1 MAVRTNQ
8 ELLDEI
14 ALRIFDNDFGGVTAA
29 LVRIVLRDMV
39 DSAILRGDIPNLNE
53 LLVGLEIDD
62 QGRLV
67 ATENDG
73 SQIVLTLPEAG
84 DPGTVT
90 GTVEDMTFD
99 GTNLSLILDRRNNI
113 VRDLTP
119 LLDAA
124 LRVVATDDSLTGDGT
139 AGNPLEVATP
149 ANPVSRIRTAWHY
162 SASQPAT
169 PDSQGVT
176 PSAPPSGWTYNQTH
190 AFTSNEWELPLLFL
204 QDGTVIIGDVKLNRD
219 HETVPPPSHEG
230 NLYLWTQTGTG
241 TPSAIPSGAASG
253 RIADGQQLTIPNGT
267 QDAYI
272 VFAQPAA
279 TPDITRVIEDGS
291 DQIGAYAKQSATFV
305 DTGVTYEWWRSNRLQ
320 RHASYSGAVLT
331 FHR

>member
-1 MAVRTNQ
+1 MATRD
-8 ELLDEI
+8 ELLHEI
-14 ALRIFDNDFGGVTAA
+14 AIRIFDNDFGGVTAA
-29 LVRIVLRDMV
+29 LARIVLNEIVR
-39 DSAILRGDIPNLNE
+39 SAILHEEIPDLNE
-53 LLVGLEIDD
+53 LLRGAPRIEEGVLIF
-62 QGRLV
+62 
-67 ATENDG
+67 TENDG
-73 SQIVLTLPEAG
+73 SEVRLTLPEAG

-124 LRVVATDDSLTGDGT
+124 LRVVATDATLTGDGT

-169 PDSQGVT
+169 PGASGVT

-219 HETVPPPSHEG
+219 HEDVPPPSHEG

-241 TPSAIPSGAASG
+241 TPSAIPAGAASG

-279 TPDITRVIEDGS
+279 TPDITRVLEDGS
-291 DQIGAYAKQSATFV
+291 DQIGAYAKQGATFV